1 MRTIHVLAALA
12 IAAPV
17 APARARSADDAA
29 LVRHVPPAEV
39 TVGERLLVEAQV
51 ERGWKLDALDL
62 HWRRAGG
69 TWNTTAFGK
78 TASAGWAAVVAAA
91 EVVPPV
97 IEYFIT
103 SRAPGGPAVDRFA
116 SADAP
121 HPVLVSPP
129 DDDLERQERLLGYR
143 GHRSRARAVGEWVSF
158 GGHGRD
164 ATGVGYRDAYYRTEA
179 EYLYRILTFVE
190 SIQLGMVHF
199 RGDVPPPSAFRT
211 GTSTEP
217 ARATGMDYGYAE
229 IALALSEVI
238 GVKGRL
244 LLGADDL
251 GFAMGAGA
259 SLRLGEPT
267 RAHLEIGAETIRRV
281 GSDGFVRFAWDTVPR
296 WPMSLA
302 LHVTNQPAAPLRP
315 AVSPAQPDDLRID
328 EGAPTGVRAVWQI
341 GYELTRAITLSVRAG
356 YQARVSTAGGPT
368 LGAGLDVE
376 W

>member
-12 IAAPV
+12 LSAPV
-17 APARARSADDAA
+17 ALTRAQSADDAA
-29 LVRHVPPAEV
+29 LVRHVPPAQV
-39 TVGERLLVEAQV
+39 TVGESLRIEAQV

-62 HWRRAGG
+62 HWRRSGG
-69 TWNTTAFGK
+69 IWNTTAFGK
-78 TASAGWAAVVAAA
+78 TRTAGWAAVVVAT
-91 EVVPPV
+91 EVVPPAV
-97 IEYFIT
+97 EYFIT
-103 SRAPGGPAVDRFA
+103 SREPGGPPVDRFA
-116 SADAP
+116 SATTP

-129 DDDLERQERLLGYR
+129 DDDLERQERLLRYR

-164 ATGVGYRDAYYRTEA
+164 AAGVGYRDAYYRTEA

-190 SIQLGMVHF
+190 SIRLGMVHL
-199 RGDVPPPSAFRT
+199 RGDVPPPAAFRT
-211 GTSTEP
+211 GTSSEP

-229 IALALSEVI
+229 IALALNELV

-251 GFAMGAGA
+251 GFATGAGA

-296 WPMSLA
+296 WPMSLS
-302 LHVTNQPAAPLRP
+302 LHVTNQPAATLRP
-315 AVSPAQPDDLRID
+315 AVSPAQPDNQRLD
-328 EGAPTGVRAVWQI
+328 EGAPTGVRAVWEV
-341 GYELTRAITLSVRAG
+341 GYELTRAITFSVRAG